1 MKGFTFLALSVCWMG
16 SAGLASAQT
25 TIPAPT
31 VLPGAPATRIEIRAR
46 IKAQEARIN
55 ADSKVGKLTAEQ
67 ANALL
72 AALQAVKDQKKSDY
86 AENGKKEL
94 TSDQKAEL
102 NAMLDENENKLTSQN
117 GITNNN

>member
-1 MKGFTFLALSVCWMG
+1 MRGILFLAVSVGWMG
-16 SAGLASAQT
+16 TAGLALAQT
-25 TIPAPT
+25 TIPVPT
-31 VLPGAPATRIEIRAR
+31 VIPGAPATRVEVRAR

-55 ADSKVGKLTAEQ
+55 ADSKVGKLTTQQ

-72 AALQAVKDQKKSDY
+72 AALQAIKDQKKADY

-102 NAMLDENENKLTSQN
+102 IGMLDENEKSLTSQN